1 MYAIYIYY
9 YYLLLLL
16 STINYFIILYLV
28 SWSTPCSNHIQ
39 NPPWMHRTSVSWG
52 KEEILQLRA
61 MELKHGRVAMLAVLG
76 WFHVAAGYHI
86 VGDYAVGEHL
96 DNNPLVNLTQMPM
109 GGIWQVVFTIMCLE
123 WVTTYVSRSEIWR
136 DMWGRCSF
144 QLAFRT
150 TKWISMDFPSVSI
163 RESVGFPAGLQAPS
177 WEALGHPGLERH
189 PHWGG
194 GDWLGGW
201 CIATIEPTQQLKF
214 GIWVNYPLRYIVN
227 WTHPGTS
234 LPHGPGWEEH
244 LEPVQEGREP
254 GAEQRQVG
262 HDGHHRWA
270 WWGRAT
276 AATGRYRMLH
286 VFGSFEPPIFN
297 GE

>member
-1 MYAIYIYY
+1 M
-9 YYLLLLL
+9 
-16 STINYFIILYLV
+16 
-28 SWSTPCSNHIQ
+28 
-39 NPPWMHRTSVSWG
+39 
-52 KEEILQLRA
+52 QLRA

-144 QLAFRT
+144 QLAFLT

-177 WEALGHPGLERH
+177 
-189 PHWGG
+189 
-194 GDWLGGW
+194 
-201 CIATIEPTQQLKF
+201 
-214 GIWVNYPLRYIVN
+214 
-227 WTHPGTS
+227 
-234 LPHGPGWEEH
+234 
-244 LEPVQEGREP
+244 
-254 GAEQRQVG
+254 
-262 HDGHHRWA
+262 
-270 WWGRAT
+270 
-276 AATGRYRMLH
+276 
-286 VFGSFEPPIFN
+286 
-297 GE
+297 